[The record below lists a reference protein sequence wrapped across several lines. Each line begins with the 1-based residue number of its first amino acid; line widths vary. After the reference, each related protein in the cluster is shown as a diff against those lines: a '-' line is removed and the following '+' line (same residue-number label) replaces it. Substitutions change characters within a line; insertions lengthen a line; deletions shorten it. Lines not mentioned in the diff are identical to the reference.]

1 MSNKTTLNY
10 EETIA
15 KFLDINVDDL
25 QLENY
30 DHYGLEIYNGYAV
43 GTEEEADKA
52 VEEHIKDSAWAFNPE
67 FLQEMTDIPQAAFA
81 AMQDKCEDSNDP
93 ILQIIEQSCGLED
106 FVEAAVGADGRGH
119 FLSSYDGNEHEEYF
133 KSELDGKIYPIYFYK
148 Q

>member
-15 KFLDINVDDL
+15 KFLDIEVDDL

-43 GTEEEADKA
+43 GTEKEADKA
-52 VEEHIKDSAWAFNPE
+52 VEEYIKNNAWAFNPN
-67 FLQEMTDIPQAAFA
+67 FLYEMTDMPQAAFT
-81 AMQDKCEDSNDP
+81 AMQDKCEGANDP

-119 FLSSYDGNEHEEYF
+119 FLSSYDGNEYEEYF